1 MWAGANSGFW
11 PVLWFTAK
19 VWVFLF
25 IYIWLRGVLPRL
37 RYDQFMALGW
47 KILIPVS
54 LVWALIAAGIRTL
67 RNQGYA
73 HWTTLLVVAS
83 IVVTVALLYLLQ
95 RPFSNRQLRKRRR
108 RTESEARSAYTAASA
123 SVFPTP
129 PMPGKPLAPATK
141 EAANG

>member
-1 MWAGANSGFW
+1 
-11 PVLWFTAK
+11 
-19 VWVFLF
+19 LF

-67 RNQGYA
+67 RDEGYA
-73 HWTTLLVVAS
+73 HWTTLLVASS

-95 RPFSNRQLRKRRR
+95 RPFSNRQLRKKRR
-108 RTESEARSAYTAASA
+108 RTEE
-123 SVFPTP
+123 SVDVTQFEPAFPTP
-129 PMPGKPLAPATK
+129 PMPGKPLTAATK